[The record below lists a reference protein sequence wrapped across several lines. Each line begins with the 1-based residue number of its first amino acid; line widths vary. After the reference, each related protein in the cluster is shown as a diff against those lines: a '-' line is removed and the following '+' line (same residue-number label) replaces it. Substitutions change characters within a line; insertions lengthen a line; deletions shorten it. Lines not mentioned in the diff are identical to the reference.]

1 MPVTANRPC
10 STLVAP
16 ALAAAVAFA
25 AACGE
30 PTDPTNSKSRLQ
42 INVATIGVDY
52 DPDGYLLRGVDIEQA
67 VASGPAV
74 TVYRWLWPGSYDVQL
89 DGLAANCNLSG
100 PAVVPVTIVAGQMS
114 SVSFAVECHATTGSL
129 LVATPTRGRDFTT
142 ASYAIVVDGAGVH
155 RTGTAYPNI
164 SNFINA
170 IPPGTYEVV
179 FQSRAANCQ
188 TTGTN
193 PQTATV
199 TAGGLTYQNVSVSF
213 PVECSATTGDVHL
226 VTATTGESVDA
237 NGYTVFRD
245 GQEIIVTY
253 CDPFDFYCYYPRRAP
268 LRLDPDAEWSFRA
281 VVPATYSYELRDLAA
296 NCVVNGSNPRSVPV
310 TAGDTAEVLFN
321 VACSRVP

>member
-10 STLVAP
+10 TTLVAA
-16 ALAAAVAFA
+16 ALTAAVAFA

-100 PAVVPVTIVAGQMS
+100 PAVVSVTIVAGQMS

-155 RTGTAYPNI
+155 R
-164 SNFINA
+164 
-170 IPPGTYEVV
+170 
-179 FQSRAANCQ
+179 
-188 TTGTN
+188 
-193 PQTATV
+193 
-199 TAGGLTYQNVSVSF
+199 
-213 PVECSATTGDVHL
+213 
-226 VTATTGESVDA
+226 
-237 NGYTVFRD
+237 
-245 GQEIIVTY
+245 
-253 CDPFDFYCYYPRRAP
+253 AP

-296 NCVVNGSNPRSVPV
+296 NCVVNGSNTRSVPV